1 MTVPRTITPVPP
13 RARPL
18 LSDRRFL
25 ALWVGH
31 GLGHTAY
38 NALLF
43 TLLIV
48 VLEATRSSTQTS
60 LLVITL
66 IIPTV
71 VVGPVTGVLLDRW
84 AKGKVLL
91 AANALRALSCVLLL
105 FGHGHVWAVYL
116 VALPFA
122 TGTLLFNPAVVAL
135 IPVLVPKERLVSANS
150 LYNFTLTGS
159 QLAGLVFLAP
169 AVLKAGGAAG
179 EEAMFIIGAVM
190 FVASALWCLPLAR
203 LGGERRS
210 ARLATIPGEL
220 RQALRLLARDRASAL
235 ALAQL
240 TASNALVLLF
250 VTLMPRYMEDVLH
263 ISADNAAF
271 VFAPT
276 GVGALVGLRLL
287 PWAARRFGK
296 ERLVPAG
303 LLGIGAS
310 LVFLALVQPLAA
322 AMERAPGPMN
332 PEGLLGVS
340 LLQFLTMAFAGP
352 LGLSYAFINAPAQT
366 VLHERA
372 PSHMR
377 GRIFTA
383 QAIVAQSLS
392 LLPVMFIG
400 ALTDILDAFTG
411 LPGIVLVLA
420 LIAVAVTAMAAVN
433 WRLMRPAG
441 SAMEARP

>member
-1 MTVPRTITPVPP
+1 MTVPRTAIRLPP
-13 RARPL
+13 QARPL

-25 ALWVGH
+25 SLWVGH

-48 VLEATRSSTQTS
+48 VLEATGSSTQTS
-60 LLVITL
+60 LLILTL
-66 IIPTV
+66 VIPTV
-71 VVGPVTGVLLDRW
+71 VVGPVAGVLLDRW

-91 AANALRALSCVLLL
+91 AANTLRALACVLLL
-105 FGHGHVWAVYL
+105 VGHGHVWAIYL
-116 VALPFA
+116 AALPLA
-122 TGTLLFNPAVVAL
+122 AGTLLFNPAVMAL
-135 IPVLVPKERLVSANS
+135 IPILVPKGRLVSANS

-169 AVLKAGGAAG
+169 AVLKAGGEAG

-190 FVASALWCLPLAR
+190 FAASALWCLPLAR
-203 LGGERRS
+203 LGGEGGGM
-210 ARLATIPGEL
+210 RLAAIPGEL
-220 RQALRLLARDRASAL
+220 GQALRLLAQDRASAL

-263 ISADNAAF
+263 ISPDNAAF

-276 GVGALVGLRLL
+276 GVGALLGLRLL
-287 PWAARRFGK
+287 PWAAQRFGK
-296 ERLVPAG
+296 ERLVLAG

-322 AMERAPGPMN
+322 VMERAPGPMN
-332 PEGLLGVS
+332 PEELLGLS

-352 LGLSYAFINAPAQT
+352 LGLSYSFLNAPAQT

-392 LLPVMFIG
+392 LLPVMFMG
-400 ALTDILDAFTG
+400 ALTDILDAFTP
-411 LPGIVLVLA
+411 LPGIILVLVL
-420 LIAVAVTAMAAVN
+420 IAMAVTVMAGAH
-433 WRLMRPAG
+433 WHLMRAWG
-441 SAMEARP
+441 MEGEAPP